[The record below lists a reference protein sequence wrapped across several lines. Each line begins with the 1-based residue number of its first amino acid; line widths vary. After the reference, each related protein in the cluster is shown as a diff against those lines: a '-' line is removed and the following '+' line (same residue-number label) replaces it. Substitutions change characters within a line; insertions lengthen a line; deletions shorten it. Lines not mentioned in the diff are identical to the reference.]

1 MQLLMEVV
9 LSLKSGKSNS
19 SMIEQKSLILENA
32 VIVGVI
38 NGRQNENQSKEY
50 MDELEFLTYTA
61 GGKVLNRFTQ
71 KIDPPNPKT
80 FIGTGKMLEVS
91 DFVKKNDISSII
103 FDDELT
109 PAQQGNIEKI
119 LKIKVLDRT
128 GLILDIFAQ
137 RAKTSYARTQVELA
151 QYQYLLP
158 RLKGLWTHLER
169 QKGGIGMRGPG
180 ETEIETDRRIVR
192 DKISLLKKKLITIDK
207 QMATQRGT
215 R

>member
-80 FIGTGKMLEVS
+80 FIGTGKMLS
-91 DFVKKNDISSII
+91 
-103 FDDELT
+103 
-109 PAQQGNIEKI
+109 
-119 LKIKVLDRT
+119 
-128 GLILDIFAQ
+128 LIHI
-137 RAKTSYARTQVELA
+137 
-151 QYQYLLP
+151 
-158 RLKGLWTHLER
+158 
-169 QKGGIGMRGPG
+169 
-180 ETEIETDRRIVR
+180 
-192 DKISLLKKKLITIDK
+192 
-207 QMATQRGT
+207 
-215 R
+215 

>member
-38 NGRQNENQSKEY
+38 NGRQNDNQSREY

-61 GGKVLNRFTQ
+61 GGKVLTRFTQ

-80 FIGTGKMLEVS
+80 FIGTGKMSEVF

-109 PAQQGNIEKI
+109 PAQQ
-119 LKIKVLDRT
+119 
-128 GLILDIFAQ
+128 
-137 RAKTSYARTQVELA
+137 
-151 QYQYLLP
+151 
-158 RLKGLWTHLER
+158 
-169 QKGGIGMRGPG
+169 
-180 ETEIETDRRIVR
+180 
-192 DKISLLKKKLITIDK
+192 
-207 QMATQRGT
+207 
-215 R
+215 